1 MNINLEEFRR
11 LLLFLKI
18 IISKS
23 HPKVHRMT
31 LFYVTKTDLEDRIDY
46 KNLFRNSIRNLNN
59 FEN

>member
-31 LFYVTKTDLEDRIDY
+31 LFYASKTDEIEDCINYKICLE
-46 KNLFRNSIRNLNN
+46 IR
-59 FEN
+59 